1 MHNKLF
7 ILGNGFDLAHGLPTK
22 YCESE
27 NVPLCDKCSPYR
39 DFAHF
44 LGEKYPTVYDD
55 FVTYA
60 CGGMLVTSKMWAN
73 FEELFANV
81 DDNEIVKL
89 LVKEDGELD
98 GNDEDDKISNH
109 FGSIEARISGQKEIV
124 NQSLT
129 QMMANALCDWIL
141 SLDYG
146 DIDKRV
152 IEMFSQKLYEADCLS
167 FNYSHTLEN
176 FYDKNDLKI
185 IHIHGFADSYDEK
198 VGSDLVFGHGSDGS
212 SNKDIEDG
220 LLGLFR
226 EIVAQSIL
234 DEEASDLKMMLRKKV
249 DELIPKLQP
258 ILSNASDYNRVYII
272 GHSFGNVDIPYFEAI
287 VNQLNKKARII
298 VSYHGT
304 DALATIRKKAI
315 QIFRGFDCRFGDISI
330 ETKGN
335 KNSFWNLYWNS

>member
-44 LGEKYPTVYDD
+44 IEEKYTTVYDD
-55 FVTYA
+55 FITHA
-60 CGGMLVTSKMWAN
+60 CGGMLMTSAMWAD
-73 FEELFANV
+73 FEELFANI
-81 DDNEIVKL
+81 DDIEILKH
-89 LVKEDGELD
+89 LVMEDSELD
-98 GNDEDDKISNH
+98 TNDEDDKIINH
-109 FGSIEARISGQKEIV
+109 WSSIEARISAQKEIV
-124 NQSLT
+124 DHSLT
-129 QMMANALCDWIL
+129 QLMANALCDWIL
-141 SLDYG
+141 SLDY
-146 DIDKRV
+146 DDVDKRA
-152 IEMFSQKLYEADCLS
+152 IEMFSQILHEADCLS
-167 FNYSHTLEN
+167 FNYSHTLEK

-185 IHIHGFADSYDEK
+185 IHIHGTANPYDTK
-198 VGSDLVFGHGSDGS
+198 IGSDLIFGHSNNDS
-212 SNKDIEDG
+212 SNRNINDKSLGPVRETIIQGVLNDG
-220 LLGLFR
+220 TN
-226 EIVAQSIL
+226 
-234 DEEASDLKMMLRKKV
+234 DLKKMSRKKV
-249 DELIPKLQP
+249 EELIPKLQP
-258 ILSNASDYNRVYII
+258 ILSNASNYNRVYII

-335 KNSFWNLYWNS
+335 KKSFWNLYWNS